1 MNKQWSSIS
10 VITKK
15 KISTIYLDNKPL
27 LSIEKNKI
35 QLKNKKIANILKNEI
50 EYSEK
55 KIDLKKLF
63 YFNIISFGID
73 KIKTNKS
80 KYLQEIYKYINTD
93 LICYRADKPNDLV
106 NFQDKMWNPILD
118 RLYEENLKFNKF
130 VGVMPQSQPRTSIL
144 KLKNKFK
151 EFDEFEISS
160 FLKLTQITGSI
171 LLAYSLFKK
180 YFNEKYI
187 FDCSVLDEKWQSQ
200 QWGEMEE
207 IEKKHKVDFLK
218 IKKIK
223 TLFNALG

>member
-1 MNKQWSSIS
+1 
-10 VITKK
+10 
-15 KISTIYLDNKPL
+15 
-27 LSIEKNKI
+27 
-35 QLKNKKIANILKNEI
+35 
-50 EYSEK
+50 
-55 KIDLKKLF
+55 
-63 YFNIISFGID
+63 
-73 KIKTNKS
+73 
-80 KYLQEIYKYINTD
+80 
-93 LICYRADKPNDLV
+93 
-106 NFQDKMWNPILD
+106 MWNPILD
-118 RLYEENLKFNKF
+118 RLYEEKLEFNKF
-130 VGVMPQSQPRTSIL
+130 VGVMPQSQPRRSIL

-187 FDCSVLDEKWQSQ
+187 FDCSVLDEKWQLQ